1 MDYPLFVPNDIIIN
15 RKIGQGTY
23 GEVYSGYD
31 QKSSRLVALKY
42 IKFSNKDNGIPS
54 SALREISILKKLKH
68 PNIVKLKE
76 IYYQ

>member
-31 QKSSRLVALKY
+31 
-42 IKFSNKDNGIPS
+42 
-54 SALREISILKKLKH
+54 
-68 PNIVKLKE
+68 
-76 IYYQ
+76 